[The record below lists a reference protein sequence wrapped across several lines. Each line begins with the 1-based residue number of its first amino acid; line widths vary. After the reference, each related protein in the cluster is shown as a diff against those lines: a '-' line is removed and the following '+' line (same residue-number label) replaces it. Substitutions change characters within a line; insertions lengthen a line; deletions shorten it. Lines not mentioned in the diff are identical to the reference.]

1 VPLAA
6 LAMAR
11 GEAAPAAAPSFT
23 RDVAPVI
30 AEKCAGCHRPG
41 GIAPFSLVTA
51 RQISASSA
59 AIAGAV
65 KARIMPPWPPGT
77 RSPAYVGQETRILSA
92 DQRASILAWVRAGA
106 KIDGPARKPA
116 ARRGPEVRT
125 GETLLDPK
133 MPPADGASRG

>member
-1 VPLAA
+1 MTRMRSGVRIAVVAAGVASLAVPLAA

-23 RDVAPVI
+23 RDVAPVV

-59 AIAGAV
+59 AIAG
-65 KARIMPPWPPGT
+65 RCRRTSCLPGH
-77 RSPAYVGQETRILSA
+77 PAS
-92 DQRASILAWVRAGA
+92 
-106 KIDGPARKPA
+106 
-116 ARRGPEVRT
+116 ARRRT
-125 GETLLDPK
+125 SDRR
-133 MPPADGASRG
+133 RGS